1 MSKKRLPIREV
12 DTLPEDAAE
21 NEVVLLKSD
30 ESFYVAV
37 KTSKGIRTIMKKEVG
52 NGDNLEETSL

>member
-12 DTLPEDAAE
+12 DTLPEDATK

-37 KTSKGIRTIMKKEVG
+37 KTSKGVRTIMKKEVG
-52 NGDNLEETSL
+52 NGDNLEEIGV